1 MDFFEIVNNDNETN
15 KMVILI
21 KHTDISFI
29 NTIRRIMMLHT
40 REYAFDDIEMKK
52 NDTVFNDEFIK
63 HRINLIPLTMNS
75 QMTFTCDIENPTRN
89 YKYVLSNDLIPVD
102 SNIPYKIMDNI
113 PIVVLNSGEHISFS
127 AKTNNNCANKH
138 IMYSPIISCYFVD
151 IKKINTDNL
160 SPEFL
165 LNNSHF
171 IYKNYF
177 FGHKYLLKNLEY
189 QETKDYVIT
198 FQTILKNPSN
208 VLIETLHKCH
218 FMMDEMKQK
227 HFEIDN
233 QSDKFIS
240 FSINDIDYSQA
251 SIFVYILNNMPNI
264 VLATYTNNNNSK
276 KFFFK
281 IEFKNDKISISKLLN
296 DTMNHAKRTFDAMLK
311 DFKSLI

>member
-1 MDFFEIVNNDNETN
+1 MDFFEIIDNNLETN
-15 KMVILI
+15 KMVVFI
-21 KHTDISFI
+21 KNTDISFI

-40 REYAFDDIEMKK
+40 REYAFDDIEIKK

-75 QMTFTCDIENPTRN
+75 QMTFTCDIENPTKN

-113 PIVVLNSGEHISFS
+113 PIVVLNSGEHIHFS
-127 AKTNNNCANKH
+127 AKTNNNCGDKN

-151 IKKINTDNL
+151 LKKINTEQI
-160 SPEFL
+160 PENIKPFMYH
-165 LNNSHF
+165 N
-171 IYKNYF
+171 F
-177 FGHKYLLKNLEY
+177 FYGHKYLLKNIDY
-189 QETKDYVIT
+189 KETNDYALT

-208 VLIETLHKCH
+208 IFIETLHKCH

-227 HFEIDN
+227 HFEIEN
-233 QSDKFIS
+233 ETDKFIH

-251 SIFVYILNNMPNI
+251 SIFVYILNTMNDI

-281 IEFKNDKISISKLLN
+281 IEFLKEKTSISKLLN
-296 DTMNHAKRTFDAMLK
+296 DTMDFAKSTFDLMLK
-311 DFKSLI
+311 QFKSLI